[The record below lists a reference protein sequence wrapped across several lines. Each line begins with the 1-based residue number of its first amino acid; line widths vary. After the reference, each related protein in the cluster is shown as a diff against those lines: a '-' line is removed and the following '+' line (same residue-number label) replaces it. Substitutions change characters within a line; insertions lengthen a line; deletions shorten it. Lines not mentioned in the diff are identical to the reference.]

1 MKTTRQNTA
10 AALDRFLDATL
21 YEAFVRDPIEADLD
35 EGYVYAEP
43 HESGAIR
50 VWVCATDEDGNP
62 TDEVLVER
70 FLLVREVPGPTPQ
83 MDTPT
88 HPKPGVEP

>member
-1 MKTTRQNTA
+1 MKATRHNAAA

-21 YEAFVRDPIEADLD
+21 YETFLRDPIEADLD

-62 TDEVLVER
+62 TDEVLAER
-70 FLLVREVPGPTPQ
+70 FLLVRETRRGTR
-83 MDTPT
+83 
-88 HPKPGVEP
+88 GS

>member
-1 MKTTRQNTA
+1 MRTTQQNAA
-10 AALDRFLDATL
+10 AALDSFLGATL

-50 VWVCATDEDGNP
+50 VWVCASDADGNA
-62 TDEVLVER
+62 TDEVLAER
-70 FLLVREVPGPTPQ
+70 FLLVREVPEPPPH

-88 HPKPGVEP
+88 HPKPRVEP